1 MIRVSSNEV
10 SHIGKHGNIFMIFS
24 NFIIRDL
31 NRIVHVSHFY
41 EDCINLIGKGNLKK
55 KNQVLTSRENTRTDW
70 IKPNLSKLGL
80 KTHWIDFRWDLVCF
94 GKILCDKYFHTINS

>member
-10 SHIGKHGNIFMIFS
+10 SQKTYGNIFVIFS
-24 NFIIRDL
+24 NLIRKDL

-55 KNQVLTSRENTRTDW
+55 NKSSFD
-70 IKPNLSKLGL
+70 L
-80 KTHWIDFRWDLVCF
+80 KRKC
-94 GKILCDKYFHTINS
+94 